1 MRGVVQGGC
10 SGRRSR
16 RRAALLLEVVVAL
29 TIVVAALGLLGGQI
43 AGGLKLVQDAEVQ
56 TRAGE
61 MGDRLLALLELD
73 QELQKRIFVDNDMDG
88 EFGEEY
94 PGWFWQIQ
102 LEPAATE
109 GLGIVT
115 LSVLFDEKRGEDI
128 GEGRV
133 VRRLHML
140 KADPGRIN
148 FESDFG
154 VPLEQIQTVTQGALI
169 PGFDPTAFDPQ
180 ALLSLPPEQLLGL
193 IMQLMPLLQQ
203 LPGGA
208 GILSQFGAGGEG
220 GPASPEQFREMLQGV
235 AAGGAIPALP
245 GAAPRAPAGSRDS
258 GGNRDSA
265 AGDLAPDV
273 VSPQPLTPAA
283 PTVRPGNRGG
293 APRGGAMPGGAGG
306 AGNRGGGGS
315 RGTTIQTGGGGE
327 PRYTLEDLIRMR
339 DGQRPN

>member
-1 MRGVVQGGC
+1 MHRDLRFNR
-10 SGRRSR
+10 SGSR
-16 RRAALLLEVVVAL
+16 PSRRAALLLEVVVAL

-115 LSVLFDEKRGEDI
+115 LSVLFDSQRGDDI
-128 GEGRV
+128 GDGRV

-148 FESDFG
+148 FENDFG
-154 VPLEQIQTVTQGALI
+154 VPLEQIETVTGGALI

-208 GILSQFGAGGEG
+208 GLLSQFGGAEG
-220 GPASPEQFREMLQGV
+220 GPASPEQFREMLQGA
-235 AAGGAIPALP
+235 AAGGALPGLP
-245 GAAPRAPAGSRDS
+245 GATPRAPAGARDS
-258 GGNRDSA
+258 GGNRDSV
-265 AGDLAPDV
+265 AGDLSPDGAPN
-273 VSPQPLTPAA
+273 QPATPNA
-283 PTVRPGNRGG
+283 PTIRPGNRSG
-293 APRGGAMPGGAGG
+293 APRGGAVPGGG
-306 AGNRGGGGS
+306 AGNRGAGGGGGN
-315 RGTTIQTGGGGE
+315 RGGTSVQTGGGE
-327 PRYTLEDLIRMR
+327 PRYTIEDLMR
-339 DGQRPN
+339 LREGQRPN